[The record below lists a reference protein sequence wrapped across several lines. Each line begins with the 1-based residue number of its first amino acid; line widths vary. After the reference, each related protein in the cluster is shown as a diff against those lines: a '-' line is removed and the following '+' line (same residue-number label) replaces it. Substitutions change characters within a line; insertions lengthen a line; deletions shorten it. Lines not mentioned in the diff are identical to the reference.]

1 MLLFTRNY
9 REGNDPTQDH
19 GPWTSGLMSREKST
33 DRGLFRA
40 PRNTVDP
47 NRGEEKKEVAGKGP
61 FWFLLILIFLE
72 GIIVA
77 TVALVGSIMG

>member
-40 PRNTVDP
+40 PRNTVDL

-61 FWFLLILIFLE
+61 F
-72 GIIVA
+72 
-77 TVALVGSIMG
+77 